1 MANSL
6 SSTLNKKQ
14 NSFQLLLTIK
24 QNVISNQKSHCSLN
38 YHHFKFPEIETFA
51 HGVSTGIYSHKPPF
65 DTPPLSKADFDN
77 LVDAYHDTYE
87 KYKNGGKSQKGDFII
102 AKTNLM
108 AALDNTADYVDALSG
123 VDDGMII
130 LAGYTPT
137 KTGDTKAVIPAV
149 PTGVVI
155 TRGVTGELFA
165 ECKAETG
172 AAFYGCIMVAGGPL
186 PSGVAMNG
194 AGQLIAVNQKDNSNL
209 NPNAIQNAIVVAI
222 DLTKSRKKQFNG
234 LVKGVEYFFYFY
246 AGNTA
251 GISQLSEVQSL
262 MCG

>member
-1 MANSL
+1 M
-6 SSTLNKKQ
+6 
-14 NSFQLLLTIK
+14 
-24 QNVISNQKSHCSLN
+24 SNQTPHCSLN

-65 DTPPLSKADFDN
+65 DSPPLSKADFDN
-77 LVDAYHDTYE
+77 LVDAYHKTYE
-87 KYKNGGKSQKGDFII
+87 AYKNGGKSQKGDFLI
-102 AKTNLM
+102 AKTNLF
-108 AALDNTADYVDALSG
+108 AALDTTANYVDNIAN
-123 VDDGMII
+123 VDADMIT

-137 KTGDTKAVIPAV
+137 KTGDTKAVTPAV

-155 TRGVTGELFA
+155 TRGVTSELLA
-165 ECKAETG
+165 ECG
-172 AAFYGCIMVAGGPL
+172 AVHGATFCGCIMVAGGPL

-209 NPNAIQNAIVVAI
+209 NPNANQNAIVVAI